1 MNEFDNFYDK
11 ELSYLIS
18 NWTNISNLFLMER
31 LKQEKLKVYLLE
43 AVDHLD

>member
-11 ELSYLIS
+11 ELSYLIF
-18 NWTNISNLFLMER
+18 NWTNISNLSLMER